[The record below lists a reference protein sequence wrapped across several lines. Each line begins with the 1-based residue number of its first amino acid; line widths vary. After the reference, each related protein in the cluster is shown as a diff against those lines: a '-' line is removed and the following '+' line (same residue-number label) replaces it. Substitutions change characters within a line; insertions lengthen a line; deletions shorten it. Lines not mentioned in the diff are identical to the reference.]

1 MMTNKVL
8 IKLYVPTLG
17 KTYDVFVPVNELV
30 WKVNKLIVKSVGD
43 LSDGTFPLNKN
54 YALINVESGRI
65 YNNNEIIIN
74 TDIRNYTKLAL
85 IEI

>member
-1 MMTNKVL
+1 MTNKVL

-17 KTYDVFVPVNELV
+17 KTYDVFVPVNEIV
-30 WKVNKLIVKSVGD
+30 WKVNKLIVKSVSD
-43 LSDGTFPLNKN
+43 LSDGMFPLNKN

>member
-17 KTYDVFVPVNELV
+17 KTYDVFVPVNEIV
-30 WKVNKLIVKSVGD
+30 WKVNKLIVKSVSD
-43 LSDGTFPLNKN
+43 LSDGMFPLNKN